1 MHKAKHNV
9 EKGNRTMTN
18 QDKEKMVLLAREGK
32 RISKI
37 CKEDFQDEYTYDDVY
52 FEVYAEGERSAM
64 GVKRMISNRL
74 KKLSTLSPQE
84 QEKMIEEIDD
94 HVWYLYSRYK
104 ESQTRIEDIRN
115 IIEG

>member
-1 MHKAKHNV
+1 MNS
-9 EKGNRTMTN
+9 

-32 RISKI
+32 TISKI
-37 CKEDFQDEYTYDDVY
+37 CKEDFQNKYSYDDIY

-84 QEKMIEEIDD
+84 QEKMVEEIDEL
-94 HVWYLYSRYK
+94 VWYLYDRYK
-104 ESQTRIEDIRN
+104 ISQTRIEDIRA